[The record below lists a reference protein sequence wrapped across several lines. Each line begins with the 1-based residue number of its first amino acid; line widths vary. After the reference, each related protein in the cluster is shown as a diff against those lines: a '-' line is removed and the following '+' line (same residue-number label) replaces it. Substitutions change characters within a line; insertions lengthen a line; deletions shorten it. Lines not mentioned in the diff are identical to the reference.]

1 MQVNYDFFFLSS
13 FIFYLQIHVSCKQY
27 PIWYSQCV
35 ITIYNTYFYTKF
47 YMYLWNTFN
56 NNFSSMLC
64 NKPRKFYFGNT
75 LSNRKA
81 MDHCMLCT
89 KVIYIADN
97 IRLSGSCM
105 YDMLLLNISNQSS
118 QFDWRIYYIH
128 RIEIDIDKLI
138 CFE

>member
-1 MQVNYDFFFLSS
+1 MQVNFDFFFKSS

-27 PIWYSQCV
+27 PKCYRQCV

-47 YMYLWNTFN
+47 YLYLWNTFN

-64 NKPRKFYFGNT
+64 NKHRKFYFGNT

-81 MDHCMLCT
+81 LDHCMLCT

-97 IRLSGSCM
+97 IRLSGGCM